1 MQLKPKRHHYVQ
13 WLVATQATEQTTD
26 EQKQTRA
33 HPATAGM
40 VFLVVVV
47 VTATQA
53 GLFISLY
60 SAVLCAIA
68 FDYFFLPPFHTFILA
83 GPQEWVA
90 MCTFAISSLVAGRV
104 AERARKQKEEAEQR
118 REDVER
124 LFQISQEMILHQD
137 AASLIQDLPQLL
149 NRIFSLSDV
158 ALYVQDR
165 DEFASTSADLPQLF
179 KANLRELARTTQNTS
194 VVHEDFEA
202 HVLCVGLRPL
212 GALAWRRQHLSREVA
227 TAVSAQIG

>member
-68 FDYFFLPPFHTFILA
+68 FDYFFLPPFHTIILA
-83 GPQEWVA
+83 GPQEWVS
-90 MCTFAISSLVAGRV
+90 MTTFVISSLVAGRV
-104 AERARKQKEEAEQR
+104 AERARRQKDEAEQR

-137 AASLIQDLPQLL
+137 AASLIRDLPHLL
-149 NRIFSLSDV
+149 KRVFSLEDV
-158 ALYVQDR
+158 VLYVQDR
-165 DEFASTSADLPQLF
+165 DEFESTAADVAQMF
-179 KANLRELARTTQNTS
+179 RANLRDLARGVQNISIEDENKTHTQKNS
-194 VVHEDFEA
+194 M
-202 HVLCVGLRPL
+202 RPV
-212 GALAWRRQHLSREVA
+212 GALAWRPANLSREVA
-227 TAVSAQIG
+227 TAV